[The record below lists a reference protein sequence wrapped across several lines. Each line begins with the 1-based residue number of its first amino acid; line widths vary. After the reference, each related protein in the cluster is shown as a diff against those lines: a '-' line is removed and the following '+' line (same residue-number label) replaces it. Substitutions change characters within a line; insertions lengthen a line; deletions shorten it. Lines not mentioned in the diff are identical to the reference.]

1 MTNNFSMTI
10 GDLSVRAYRR
20 LGILPAGGAPTA
32 DQTTQAINCY
42 NAMAL
47 GTQADG
53 PNLFRLT
60 QVSWTI
66 PTNIGYPGMPF
77 ITPYIIMG
85 IQSPRVVVTPAP
97 NLFERLMAVA
107 VYDDYMQLPNK
118 LQKDNQSVQVCIDK
132 QPTQTNLYFWPLP
145 TFGQTMNATI
155 VRQVNSVAVP
165 SDPIDFPQEW
175 LEDLGYVLA
184 DRLMDDEG
192 VAAAD
197 QVTATRI
204 TQRAVA
210 FYAKLQ
216 SYDRPTSIFIR
227 PWGRAGGGRFYRR

>member
-1 MTNNFSMTI
+1 MTNTFSMNMGALAT
-10 GDLSVRAYRR
+10 RAYRR
-20 LGILPAGGAPTA
+20 LGILPAGGSPTD
-32 DQTTQAINCY
+32 DQMAQAIQCY

-66 PTNIGYPGMPF
+66 PTNIGYPGMPYV
-77 ITPYIIMG
+77 TPYIIMG

-97 NLFERLMAVA
+97 NLFERIMAVV

-118 LQKDNQSVQVCIDK
+118 LQTADQSVQVCIDK

-145 TFGQTMNATI
+145 TYGQTMNATI
-155 VRQVNSVAVP
+155 VRQVDSVAEP
-165 SDPIDFPQEW
+165 TDAIDYPQEW
-175 LEDLGYVLA
+175 LEDLGYALA

-197 QVTATRI
+197 PATADRI

-210 FYAKLQ
+210 FYAKLT

-227 PWGRAGGGRFYRR
+227 PYGRAGGGRFYRR